1 MKKLIGLL
9 GAAGLLLP
17 SAAVAGNITN
27 SVGSDALRV
36 TGASTSL
43 TRVSVNSNIYKNN
56 TVGIAGA
63 NWGHSVDAS
72 AENLS
77 YGSRRMNYEYDRN
90 SGQAAGNVAADI
102 SGGGGGTTTTSG
114 SNNYDEDSYA
124 VGGGIIAG
132 DVTHTETYTAAQDAT
147 PGEYCFRGKCLKPG
161 QEATPEV
168 TENNVE
174 GYVAGAAGG
183 VSGESSEHT
192 YTETTT
198 TRGGGRLNGAAT
210 ANGTIDGASASSYGK
225 GDEHFVD
232 GAGTVSYDGYKNG
245 YIGVLHENGWTHTN
259 VQALTSASATER
271 GFSTSSFQDSSWN

>member
-43 TRVSVNSNIYKNN
+43 TRVHVNSNIYKSN
-56 TVGIAGA
+56 TVGVAGA

-77 YGSRRMNYEYDRN
+77 YGSRHMDYEYDRN

-102 SGGGGGTTTTSG
+102 EGGGGGRVTTTG
-114 SNNYDEDSYA
+114 SEHYDEDSYA
-124 VGGGIIAG
+124 VGGGKIYG
-132 DVTHTETYTAAQDAT
+132 DVTHTETVTEGQDAT
-147 PGEYCFRGKCLKPG
+147 PGKYCYGSKCLKPG
-161 QEATPEV
+161 QEATPDV
-168 TENNVE
+168 TENNVN
-174 GYVAGAAGG
+174 GYVAGYGG
-183 VSGESSEHT
+183 GASGESSEHT
-192 YTETTT
+192 YTSTTS
-198 TRGGGRLNGAAT
+198 GGGGGYLEGAAT
-210 ANGTIDGASASSYGK
+210 ANGTIDGASASSHGY

-232 GAGTVSYDGYKNG
+232 GAGTVSYDGYANG

-259 VQALTSASATER
+259 VHALTSASATER